1 MKAKFDILNIKNNMF
16 EQILHSINHYGK
28 TKLAPSRV
36 CDGVGVFALTEIN
49 NGFVLFQDVEPDT
62 IHIPFDQIDNE
73 TIRAYLNS
81 TCNSDKFGIWLSRTY
96 NNINMSYYVN
106 HSKTPNVFH
115 DLNLDRYVTI
125 TNIYPGQELTCLY
138 TKEEIDW
145 LT

>member
-28 TKLAPSRV
+28 TKLAPSLV
-36 CDGVGVFALTEIN
+36 CDGVGVFAVTEIPTN
-49 NGFVLFQDVEPDT
+49 FILFEDVEADS
-62 IHIPFDQIDNE
+62 IYIPFDMIDNE
-73 TIRAYLNS
+73 SIRLHLTS

-96 NNINMSYYVN
+96 NNINMSYYIN

-125 TNIYPGQELTCLY
+125 TNIQPGQELTCLY